1 MNDPLDDMYEEPSR
15 DWIFPAGADRGFFMM
30 GTGFGAALY
39 GISTIGA
46 STILGPFT
54 IPVSAALVAGGM
66 VMTDCGYRAWRHGS
80 RAVPSGV
87 PEDMFPMD
95 GDMDMYGAP
104 QVLYV
109 GGNLHPDVQRL
120 LDVSF
125 ATFADK
131 LEPVWGEFEII
142 EGALMKY
149 AFKATTPG
157 YFTSKSAQS
166 TVIDKL
172 VNAVPATKGAWN
184 SSVKS
189 KDDMVVIS
197 QQSSIPKLALPPEW
211 KVVKSAAEAGVAY
224 RKFSVALGPGES
236 GKMVTFK
243 PQVFP
248 HCAVIAT
255 SGGGKSV
262 FLRAC
267 IEQFRAV
274 GGQVILGDGKGSD
287 YSTLRNQPGVVAIGR
302 GSGSKGVEYIA
313 AIEMA
318 FRIMQQRQNTAAER
332 KTANPDT
339 WEDVPPVFLVLD
351 ELKSVLKKWSTELD
365 KKSFKSVESKVNQIL
380 ALGRQLR
387 VHVYTASQDVYAE
400 SIPPSWLTNIGM
412 KISLGKPHHLTINK
426 GFDEQIRTEATRI
439 AAGIDPNVRGRG
451 MIAGMDEDSGTASVR
466 PYQGFLGYSPGEATP
481 GFLNDE
487 QKATWNSFRKNVSDS
502 IPDLYGR
509 KWFEITG
516 PSEAQLAKE
525 KETNTE
531 FGFIDFELFSVD
543 EISNMKIINLDMRD
557 AEGNIVPNPELAQYD
572 PDPTNALYVCKPVV
586 NESNTIT
593 DI

>member
-1 MNDPLDDMYEEPSR
+1 MTSPEDPSVSGT
-15 DWIFPAGADRGFFMM
+15 WIFP
-30 GTGFGAALY
+30 TGQDLGLFLT
-39 GISTIGA
+39 TIGA
-46 STILGPFT
+46 GVSLAGLGT
-54 IPVSAALVAGGM
+54 VGAVTALPPLGNLLTAGVVAGGF
-66 VMTDCGYRAWRHGS
+66 VLTDRGIRLWRHG
-80 RAVPSGV
+80 AP
-87 PEDMFPMD
+87 PKMEHDMF
-95 GDMDMYGAP
+95 GDMDMGMDPYGAP
-104 QVLYV
+104 QTMFI
-109 GGNLHPDVQRL
+109 GGELHPDVSRVVQVAEASFGDRL
-120 LDVSF
+120 F
-125 ATFADK
+125 PFW
-131 LEPVWGEFEII
+131 EEFEII
-142 EGALMKY
+142 DGALMKY
-149 AFKATTPG
+149 AFKSSTPG
-157 YFTSKSAQS
+157 YFTSKSTQS
-166 TVIDKL
+166 QVIDKL
-172 VNAVPATKGAWN
+172 VGAVPATKGAWN

-211 KVVKSAAEAGVAY
+211 KVVKTAAEAGVAY

-365 KKSFKSVESKVNQIL
+365 KKSFKAIESKVNQIL

-387 VHVYTASQDVYAE
+387 VHVYTASQDVYQE

-426 GFDEQIRTEATRI
+426 GFDEQIRTDATRI

-451 MIAGMDEDSGTASVR
+451 MIAGMDEDTGTATVR
-466 PYQGFLGYSPGEATP
+466 PYQGFLGYSPGEARP
-481 GFLNDE
+481 GFFNDE
-487 QKATWNSFRKNVSDS
+487 QKAQWDSFRKNVSEA
-502 IPDLYGR
+502 IPELYGR
-509 KWFEITG
+509 KWFQIEG
-516 PSEAQLAKE
+516 ASEAQLAKE
-525 KETNTE
+525 KETGVD
-531 FGFIDFELFSVD
+531 FGYIDFELFTVD
-543 EISNMKIINLDMRD
+543 EIANMKIINLDMRD
-557 AEGNIVPNPELAQYD
+557 AEGNIVSNPELVQFD
-572 PDPTNALYVCKPVV
+572 PDPNNAEYVCKPVV